1 MYPLHKRLF
10 RANMYFATSTDQFYL
25 KATFPWL
32 ASSSPLSQS
41 VYLLEICPNSLYVY
55 CRSKK
60 PYSKETW
67 LTLFALAF
75 PNFSY

>member
-32 ASSSPLSQS
+32 AF
-41 VYLLEICPNSLYVY
+41 LLPSF
-55 CRSKK
+55 SKCL
-60 PYSKETW
+60 PVGD
-67 LTLFALAF
+67 L
-75 PNFSY
+75 P